1 MSEAERAIREKYLSD
16 TPTVPRYAPD
26 IAYVQLP
33 HAHHPRPYVGM
44 GTGANPLRPWLLP
57 PGVPPTNP
65 PLVRS
70 TPNTPTE
77 STHVYRLPQTQTG
90 SSPTAATA
98 VAAISHQRQIYDLSV
113 SHSNAHA
120 VSNSVPKHLLREASG
135 SNNAILPSVLGN
147 RLHAPSTGNS
157 FPNRY
162 PISTPTSSFPL
173 EHQPPYLSKHSP
185 PHKQRRTRSPNLD
198 DPAMLYYTSKQSNE
212 PYSDLSTAMRQQC
225 NKFNV
230 SDFNSTKLKEDISR
244 SKGLHRLPG
253 DISPI
258 NERSMKALLPP
269 PPALPIVPHK
279 DGTHGQSKT
288 ALTSRGGRDDYVF
301 ASPPPLRQRS
311 LVSPS
316 SLPSTF
322 HPMPPPPSEI
332 HTEDES
338 RTRTVSSKS
347 SLMKHPMQYPNHI
360 GLDLEKGGPETRKRH
375 HSEDENHKSPIIPP
389 NTMDSISEPYSK
401 YCTIANEVE
410 PSNAG
415 IMAHTEQVKDD
426 EAKTNHNLV
435 SKDIPCDKMEPKYHF
450 NHDPICKEETVN
462 LKTSQYQGN
471 LKIWSE

>member
-57 PGVPPTNP
+57 PGVPHTNP

-70 TPNTPTE
+70 TPNAPTE

-113 SHSNAHA
+113 SHSSAHA

-162 PISTPTSSFPL
+162 QISAPTSSFPL
-173 EHQPPYLSKHSP
+173 EHHPPYLSKHSP
-185 PHKQRRTRSPNLD
+185 PHKQRRTRSPNID
-198 DPAMLYYTSKQSNE
+198 DPAMLYYTSRQSNE
-212 PYSDLSTAMRQQC
+212 PYSDLSTAMRQQSS
-225 NKFNV
+225 KFNV
-230 SDFNSTKLKEDISR
+230 SDFNASKLKEDMSR
-244 SKGLHRLPG
+244 SKGLHRLPD
-253 DISPI
+253 DISPV

-269 PPALPIVPHK
+269 PPALPIIPHK

-288 ALTSRGGRDDYVF
+288 TLTSRGGRDDYVF

-347 SLMKHPMQYPNHI
+347 SLMKHPIEYPNQI
-360 GLDLEKGGPETRKRH
+360 GLYLEKGSSETRKRH
-375 HSEDENHKSPIIPP
+375 HSEDENHKSPTVPP
-389 NTMDSISEPYSK
+389 NTIDSISEPYSK
-401 YCTIANEVE
+401 YCTMANEVE
-410 PSNAG
+410 PPGS
-415 IMAHTEQVKDD
+415 MAHTEQVRHE
-426 EAKTNHNLV
+426 EAETNQNLA
-435 SKDIPCDKMEPKYHF
+435 SKDIPCDEMEPKYNF
-450 NHDPICKEETVN
+450 NHDPICKEETVK
-462 LKTSQYQGN
+462 LKTSKYQGN
-471 LKIWSE
+471 LKICYE